1 MAEEGESIEYRTESR
16 SSITITKNSKG
27 YNWEIKSYYQEG
39 EEDLAIETVTKIDK
53 EMKLRFSQ

>member
-1 MAEEGESIEYRTESR
+1 MAEEGESIEYRTDTR

-27 YNWEIKSYYQEG
+27 YNWDIKAYYQEG